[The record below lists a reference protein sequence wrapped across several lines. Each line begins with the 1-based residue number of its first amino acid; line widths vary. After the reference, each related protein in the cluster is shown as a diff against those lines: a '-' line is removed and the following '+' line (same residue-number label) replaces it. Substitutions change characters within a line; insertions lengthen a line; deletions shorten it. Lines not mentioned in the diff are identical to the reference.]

1 MNERQIP
8 RWAMAAL
15 ALVVLFGIG
24 SLLYN
29 SGYSSGMVTGLL
41 VSGSEGGAMNPYL
54 LSRMGG
60 LHGGFGFFG
69 GFLRLGFFLVFLAV
83 IAKFFGFA
91 RWKMHMQHSGDA
103 GSGDEAAHSGHHFHP
118 MWEAHRAWHQAEE
131 TAAAPTPAPAPAAPS
146 ESPVDAK

>member
-8 RWAMAAL
+8 RWAKAAL
-15 ALVVLFGIG
+15 ALVVLFGLG

-60 LHGGFGFFG
+60 MHGGFGFFG
-69 GFLRLGFFLVFLAV
+69 FFLRIGFFLVFLAV
-83 IAKFFGFA
+83 IAKFFGLL
-91 RWKMHMQHSGDA
+91 RWKMRMQHNGGEGGN
-103 GSGDEAAHSGHHFHP
+103 GSHHFHP
-118 MWEAHRAWHQAEE
+118 MWEAHRKWHQAEQQAQQPAPE
-131 TAAAPTPAPAPAAPS
+131 TPAPAAPS
-146 ESPVDAK
+146 EPPVEEK